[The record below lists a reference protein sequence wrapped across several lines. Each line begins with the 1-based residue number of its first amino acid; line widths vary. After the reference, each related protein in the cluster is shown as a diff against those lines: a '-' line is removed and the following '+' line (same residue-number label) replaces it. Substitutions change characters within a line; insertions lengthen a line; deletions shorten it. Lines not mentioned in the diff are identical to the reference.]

1 MKGSGIGGQAVMEGV
16 MMKNGD
22 RYAVAVRKPDKE
34 IIVKTEESPAFIKG
48 KKVLEP
54 PFVRGV
60 FSFCG
65 FTGAWHENTDIPAGF
80 LRMKRR
86 KSRRRSRQSLI
97 KNRQLFK
104 HKEGHGHPDGHYGG
118 YFHGLCC
125 SGIYDPAVF
134 SVAASSEGDG
144 QYQHYC
150 YLRGYS
156 EDCDLPCF
164 ISS

>member
-48 KKVLEP
+48 KKVLEL

-60 FSFCG
+60 FSFVDSLVLG
-65 FTGAWHENTDIPAGF
+65 MKTLTYSAGF

-97 KNRQLFK
+97 KKSTAF
-104 HKEGHGHPDGHYGG
+104 
-118 YFHGLCC
+118 
-125 SGIYDPAVF
+125 
-134 SVAASSEGDG
+134 
-144 QYQHYC
+144 
-150 YLRGYS
+150 
-156 EDCDLPCF
+156 
-164 ISS
+164 